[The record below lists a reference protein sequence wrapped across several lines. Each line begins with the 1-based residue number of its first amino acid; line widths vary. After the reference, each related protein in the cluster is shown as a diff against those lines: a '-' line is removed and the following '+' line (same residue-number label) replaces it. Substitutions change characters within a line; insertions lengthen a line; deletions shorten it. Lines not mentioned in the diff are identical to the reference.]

1 MEFSEVISKRHSI
14 RTFTDQ
20 PVEAEKLQHIL
31 ETANLAPSAGNL
43 QAYEIYAVT
52 DAKKRDGLSCAALA
66 QEYIAKAPVAL
77 VFCTHPELTE
87 GKYTERGTRLYT
99 VQDATIACTFAM
111 LAATDLGL
119 GSVWVGTFDEKVVRA
134 IIEASESQVPVVIL
148 SIGYP
153 GEFPEQHP
161 RRPLDQLVHWV
172 R

>member
-1 MEFSEVISKRHSI
+1 MEFTDVIRNRHSI
-14 RTFTDQ
+14 RTFIDQ
-20 PVEAEKLQHIL
+20 PVEAEKLQQIL

-43 QAYEIYAVT
+43 QAYEIYVVT
-52 DAKKRDGLSCAALA
+52 DLKKRDGLSCAALA

-99 VQDATIACTFAM
+99 VQDATIACSFAM

-119 GSVWVGTFDEKVVRA
+119 GCVWVGTFDEKVVRM
-134 IIEASESQVPVVIL
+134 IIGAPEGQVPVVIL

-153 GEFPEQHP
+153 GEFPDQHP
-161 RRPLDQLVHWV
+161 RRPLEQLAHWV
-172 R
+172 K

>member
-1 MEFSEVISKRHSI
+1 MEFCEVIQKRHSI
-14 RTFTDQ
+14 RTFTSQ
-20 PVEAEKLQHIL
+20 PVEEEKLQHIL

-52 DAKKRDGLSCAALA
+52 NAKKRDGLACAALA
-66 QEYIAKAPVAL
+66 QEYIARAPVAL

-119 GSVWVGTFDEKVVRA
+119 GSVWVGAFDENTVAEVMDLPDNLR
-134 IIEASESQVPVVIL
+134 PVALIP
-148 SIGYP
+148 IGYP
-153 GEFPEQHP
+153 AAVPAPTPRMLREEAVEF
-161 RRPLDQLVHWV
+161 V